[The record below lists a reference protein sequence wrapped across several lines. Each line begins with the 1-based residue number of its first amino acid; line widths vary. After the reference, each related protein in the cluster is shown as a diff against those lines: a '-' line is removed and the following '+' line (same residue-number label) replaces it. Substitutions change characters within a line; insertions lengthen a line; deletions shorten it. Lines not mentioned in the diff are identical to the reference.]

1 MWGARPEI
9 RLGRPDLGGDACWSG
24 YAGVRGRPAD
34 VSRILRRLDLLAAP
48 LIILSAASVAVGG
61 DLARGTA
68 ASWLD
73 RGETALSV
81 LFTAEYC
88 YRLYLGRRRYAF
100 SFFGVVDFLAGVP
113 GLLILAGGQEL
124 LALRV
129 LRLFRLLALLKL
141 GRYGRAAMRLGTAL
155 RSVREEFALLGAT
168 AGTVL
173 CLAAVGIRHFEHD
186 VQPEYF
192 ATFGDC
198 LWWAVVSLTT
208 VGYGDV
214 YPVSAGGKAFA
225 SVILLLS
232 LGIVAAP
239 AGLIAA
245 ALSAQRDS
253 LHSPQSDHE

>member
-1 MWGARPEI
+1 MTRSASDE
-9 RLGRPDLGGDACWSG
+9 
-24 YAGVRGRPAD
+24 
-34 VSRILRRLDLLAAP
+34 SRILRRLDLGAAP
-48 LIILSAASVAVGG
+48 LIVLSAVSVAVGG
-61 DLARGTA
+61 DLAGTTTA
-68 ASWLD
+68 TWLD
-73 RGETALSV
+73 RGGTALSI
-81 LFTAEYC
+81 LFTVEYC

-100 SFFGVVDFLAGVP
+100 SFFGIVDLLAGVP
-113 GLLILAGGQEL
+113 GLLVLAGSQDL

-141 GRYGRAAMRLGTAL
+141 GRYGRAAVRLGAAL
-155 RSVREEFALLGAT
+155 RSVREEFALIGAT

-173 CLAAVGIRHFEHD
+173 CLAAVGIRHFERH

-214 YPVSAGGKAFA
+214 YPVTAAGKAFA

-245 ALSAQRDS
+245 ALSAKRETARGAAGDEEG
-253 LHSPQSDHE
+253 P

>member
-1 MWGARPEI
+1 MP
-9 RLGRPDLGGDACWSG
+9 GRPP
-24 YAGVRGRPAD
+24 GVLQ
-34 VSRILRRLDLLAAP
+34 IQRRLDLAAAP
-48 LIILSAASVAVGG
+48 LIVLSAGSVAVGG
-61 DLARGTA
+61 DLAGSNA
-68 ASWLD
+68 AWLD
-73 RGETALSV
+73 RIETALSV
-81 LFTAEYC
+81 LFTGEYC

-100 SFFGVVDFLAGVP
+100 SFFGVVDLLAGVP
-113 GLLILAGGQEL
+113 GLIILAGGQEL

-141 GRYGRAAMRLGTAL
+141 GRYGRAAARLGAAL

-173 CLAAVGIRHFEHD
+173 CLAAVGIRHFEQD

-214 YPVSAGGKAFA
+214 YPVTTGGKAFA

-245 ALSAQRDS
+245 ALSAQRESARGGSGANPERVADA
-253 LHSPQSDHE
+253 

>member
-1 MWGARPEI
+1 MPCQR
-9 RLGRPDLGGDACWSG
+9 DN
-24 YAGVRGRPAD
+24 
-34 VSRILRRLDLLAAP
+34 SRILRRLDFITAP
-48 LIILSAASVAVGG
+48 PIVLSAVSVAVGG
-61 DLARGTA
+61 DFVEGPAAR
-68 ASWLD
+68 WLD
-73 RGETALSV
+73 RFEIALSL

-88 YRLYLGRRRYAF
+88 FRLYLGRQRYAF
-100 SFFGVVDFLAGVP
+100 SFFGVVDLLAGVP

-141 GRYGRAAMRLGTAL
+141 GRYGRAASRLARAL

-173 CLAAVGIRHFEHD
+173 CLAAVGIRYFEHE
-186 VQPEYF
+186 VQPGYF

-214 YPVSAGGKAFA
+214 FPVTAGGKVFA

-245 ALSAQRDS
+245 ALSAQRVSDS
-253 LHSPQSDHE
+253 EGLPHAKGPTSPSGAELGGPRG

>member
-9 RLGRPDLGGDACWSG
+9 RIGRPDLGGDACWSG

-168 AGTVL
+168 AEPCSAWRQSEYGTSSTTCSPSTSRRSATACGGRSCRL
-173 CLAAVGIRHFEHD
+173 LRLATAMSTRS
-186 VQPEYF
+186 QP
-192 ATFGDC
+192 
-198 LWWAVVSLTT
+198 
-208 VGYGDV
+208 
-214 YPVSAGGKAFA
+214 
-225 SVILLLS
+225 
-232 LGIVAAP
+232 AARRLP
-239 AGLIAA
+239 
-245 ALSAQRDS
+245 
-253 LHSPQSDHE
+253 P